1 MRNSQVH
8 EDKYMDKL
16 LAILR
21 NRKIKTTEFRVA
33 TKKLSVLLVRKFSR
47 ILRKQSVETKHVVLV
62 VILRAGVALLDGAIE
77 EFPEAPV
84 GVLGMKRDEHTYVPF
99 WYYKNL
105 PKLSK
110 KNIVAIL
117 DPMLAT
123 GGSAEA
129 AVGYLIEQGAQP
141 QNIYFVGVIGAP
153 EGLFRLAGLIPH
165 QNIILA
171 SLDKGLSAQK
181 MILPGLGDFGDR
193 FFGTL

>member
-1 MRNSQVH
+1 MH
-8 EDKYMDKL
+8 GDKHMDKL
-16 LAILR
+16 LATLR
-21 NRKIKTTEFRVA
+21 KRKIKIGEFRISA
-33 TKKLSVLLVRKFSR
+33 NKLSVLLVRRFSGT
-47 ILRKQSVETKHVVLV
+47 LRKRGVEKKRVVLV
-62 VILRAGVALLDGAIE
+62 VILRSGIALLDGAIN
-77 EFPEAPV
+77 EFPEAPI
-84 GVLGMKRDEHTYVPF
+84 GVLGMRRDEQTYAPS

-110 KNIVAIL
+110 NSIVAIL

-129 AVGYLIEQGAQP
+129 AVGYLVREGAQA

-153 EGLFRLAGLIPH
+153 EGLFRLAGHIPR

-171 SLDKGLSAQK
+171 SIDKGLSAQK